1 MLEKLQ
7 KLKNH
12 QGFRRYFSNTS
23 WLFGEKILRMF
34 VGLFVGVW
42 VARYLG
48 PEQFG
53 LLSYLFAFTALFGFL
68 VRLGFDGGLVVKELK
83 AQSDN
88 GKVMATTF
96 FLKFLGAI
104 LAVLSI
110 SIVIRFVES
119 DPFTIVLMSL
129 IGLTYFFR
137 AFSVFDLYFQS
148 LVLSKY
154 TVIANAIALF
164 SIAGVKVILIL
175 LKAPLIAFVY
185 GALAESAIA
194 AFIYLYFYMRLSR
207 SGGKW
212 KVDLTYAKE
221 LLARSWPIMISA
233 FLISIYMQIDMIM
246 IKNILGDSAAGYY
259 AAATKISSLF
269 YFIPVA
275 ISSSF
280 FPAILNA
287 KKRSQKLYYD
297 RIGYLFD
304 FSVLLM
310 LPAALIITLF
320 AEDIIVLLYGDQYLP
335 AIAVVFIHIWAAVF
349 VFFNN
354 IQWKWYI
361 TEGLQKIALIRIS
374 IATVINIVLNFL
386 LIPHYGISGA
396 AISTLV
402 SFAFAGYFGNA
413 FFGKTVKLFVLQTSS
428 LLIVPALVKLVRV
441 LNK

>member
-212 KVDLTYAKE
+212 KVDLTYACTVMANYDIGIFNFYLYADRHDYDKKYSGRQCGR
-221 LLARSWPIMISA
+221 LLCCGYKNKFALLLHSGS
-233 FLISIYMQIDMIM
+233 
-246 IKNILGDSAAGYY
+246 NIL
-259 AAATKISSLF
+259 IFFSSDF
-269 YFIPVA
+269 EC
-275 ISSSF
+275 
-280 FPAILNA
+280 
-287 KKRSQKLYYD
+287 KKKKSK
-297 RIGYLFD
+297 
-304 FSVLLM
+304 
-310 LPAALIITLF
+310 
-320 AEDIIVLLYGDQYLP
+320 IVLRPNWLP
-335 AIAVVFIHIWAAVF
+335 I
-349 VFFNN
+349 
-354 IQWKWYI
+354 
-361 TEGLQKIALIRIS
+361 
-374 IATVINIVLNFL
+374 
-386 LIPHYGISGA
+386 
-396 AISTLV
+396 
-402 SFAFAGYFGNA
+402 
-413 FFGKTVKLFVLQTSS
+413 
-428 LLIVPALVKLVRV
+428 
-441 LNK
+441 